1 MAIAR
6 RLTTRDRSIV
16 RAVDRHRVLTTDQL
30 AEAFFPSR
38 KRAWKR
44 LAELHR
50 LEVLARFQPFR
61 EGWGSHPLHFV
72 VGRTGAA
79 LLAAERG
86 QDPVRAARGWRLER
100 AVAIA
105 HRRHL
110 AHLVG
115 VNGVWAALAGEARR
129 APEHVRVHWM
139 TEREAAAWTTGLVRP
154 DAVIEWLEHDR
165 FVEALL
171 EYDRGTE
178 TLRVLVDKLPNYAA
192 LEEERGRSVWVLFAF
207 VTPGRETSARG
218 ALTGTDVP
226 VATATIAGPP
236 RPQDAIWLPL
246 GAAVERVRL
255 AHLADVPKPA
265 AALRRAALGGLRA
278 WRFDRPAAEEEA
290 PLDP

>member
-6 RLTTRDRSIV
+6 RLTARDRAIV
-16 RAVDRHRVLTTDQL
+16 RAVERHRVLTTEQL

-44 LAELHR
+44 LAELYR
-50 LEVLARFQPFR
+50 MEVLARFQPFR

-86 QDPVRAARGWRLER
+86 EDPVRAARVWRMER
-100 AVAIA
+100 AVAVA
-105 HRRHL
+105 HSRHL

-115 VNGVWAALAGEARR
+115 VNGIWAALAADERRDPARLR
-129 APEHVRVHWM
+129 LTWM
-139 TEREAAAWTTGLVRP
+139 TEREAAAWTTGVVRP
-154 DAVIEWLEHDR
+154 DAVIEWLEHGR
-165 FVEALL
+165 SVEAML

-178 TLRVLVDKLPNYAA
+178 TLRVLVDKLPSYAA
-192 LEEERGRSVWVLFAF
+192 LEEERGRSAWVLFVF
-207 VTPGRETSARG
+207 VSPGRETSARG
-218 ALTGTDVP
+218 ALAGTDLP
-226 VATATIAGPP
+226 VATATVVDPP

-246 GAAVERVRL
+246 GAAAERVRL
-255 AHLADVPKPA
+255 SHLADVPKPA
-265 AALRRAALGGLRA
+265 AALRRAALGGHRA

-290 PLDP
+290 PLDS